1 MDIYISLQRKTTV
14 TKKRVIQL
22 KDIAEISAPGHVR
35 RQAENL
41 IVYKI
46 EEDKKA
52 NYIISIIQVINAI
65 VKEIPN
71 AKVSNAGV
79 ENTVLQ
85 YLPDHY
91 KENKL
96 WEFCKLAAVA
106 LILFLGS
113 AITIMT
119 YHEDVSLVKVFSA
132 IQEIFTGEKTNQPN
146 WMSIPYSIGIGAGI
160 IVFYNQFGTKKLTN
174 DPTPIQVE
182 MTKYDAD
189 INACLVDTSNR
200 SPMKGNRNDIK

>member
-1 MDIYISLQRKTTV
+1 MDIYISLQKKTTI
-14 TKKRVIQL
+14 TKKRLIQL
-22 KDIAEISAPGHVR
+22 KDIAEISAPEHIK
-35 RQAENL
+35 RQAEDV
-41 IVYKI
+41 IVYSI
-46 EEDKKA
+46 GEDKKA
-52 NYIISIIQVINAI
+52 NYIISIIQVIKAI

-71 AKVSNAGV
+71 ATVSSAGV

-85 YLPDHY
+85 YLPEAY

-96 WEFCKLAAVA
+96 WELCKVAAVA
-106 LILFLGS
+106 FILFVGS

-119 YHEDVSLVKVFSA
+119 YHEDVSLVKVFSS
-132 IQEIFTGEKTNQPN
+132 IQEMFTGQKTENPN
-146 WMSIPYSIGIGAGI
+146 WISIPYSIGIGTGI

-189 INACLVDTSNR
+189 IDTCLVDTSNR

>member
-14 TKKRVIQL
+14 TKKRLIQL
-22 KDIAEISAPGHVR
+22 KDIAEISAPEHVK
-35 RQAENL
+35 RQAEDV
-41 IVYKI
+41 IVYSI
-46 EEDKKA
+46 EEDKKS
-52 NYIISIIQVINAI
+52 NYIISIIQVIQAI
-65 VKEIPN
+65 IKEIPN

-85 YLPDHY
+85 YLPEDY
-91 KENKL
+91 RESKL
-96 WEFCKLAAVA
+96 WELCKLAAVA

-119 YHEDVSLVKVFSA
+119 YHEDVSLVNIFIS
-132 IQEIFTGEKTNQPN
+132 IQEIFTGEKVNNPN
-146 WMSIPYSIGIGAGI
+146 WISIPYSIGIGAGI
-160 IVFYNQFGTKKLTN
+160 IVFYNQFGTRKLTN

-189 INACLVDTSNR
+189 IDACLVDTSNR
-200 SPMKGNRNDIK
+200 SPMKGNRDDIQ

>member
-14 TKKRVIQL
+14 TKKRAIQL
-22 KDIAEISAPGHVR
+22 KDIAEISAPGHVK
-35 RQAENL
+35 RQTEDI
-41 IVYKI
+41 IVYQI
-46 EEDKKA
+46 GEDKKA

-71 AKVSNAGV
+71 AKISSAGE

-85 YLPDHY
+85 YLPVHY

-96 WEFCKLAAVA
+96 WELCKLVAVA

-113 AITIMT
+113 AITIMA
-119 YHEDVSLVKVFSA
+119 YHEDVSMVKIFSS
-132 IQEIFTGEKTNQPN
+132 IQELFTGEKTSQPN
-146 WMSIPYSIGIGAGI
+146 WISIPYSIGIGAGI

-189 INACLVDTSNR
+189 INTCLVDTSNR
-200 SPMKGNRNDIK
+200 SPMKGNRNDVK